1 MNEDVWNKWIIVLD
15 NLNAEDLK
23 TIRKQVD
30 KMLLIK
36 YGETN
41 IFGD

>member
-1 MNEDVWNKWIIVLD
+1 MDKEIWNKWIIVLD

-30 KMLLIK
+30 KMLAIK
-36 YGETN
+36 YEV
-41 IFGD
+41 

>member
-1 MNEDVWNKWIIVLD
+1 MDKEIWNKWIIVLD

-30 KMLLIK
+30 KMLSIK
-36 YGETN
+36 YG
-41 IFGD
+41 D